1 MIAYFNGEFITEE
14 SISIRWNDRGF
25 NFADGCYEV
34 IRSYNGKIFRMEDH
48 VKRMAYSLRELHIDS
63 GAPEKMKAIAEHL
76 LRENYPGHEHAL
88 VYYQVTRGAHKR
100 MHRFPTVQVEPTFL
114 ATSSLFTPYAK
125 EFEEG
130 AGIILVEDYR
140 WGRCDI
146 KSIGLIP
153 NVMSQ
158 QKAWENKAIEAVFV
172 RNGIVTEGT
181 HTNVA
186 GIKKGIFITPPLS
199 HHILAGVTRA
209 AVMEICTELGITVV
223 EKEITEKEFLEMDE
237 IMVIGTTLEVTP
249 VIVVNS
255 LQVGNGRPG
264 EYTRKIQD
272 KFRKKVQK

>member
-1 MIAYFNGEFITEE
+1 MLAFFNGKFLPEE

-34 IRSYNGKIFRMEDH
+34 IRSYNGRIFRMEDH
-48 VKRMAYSLRELHIDS
+48 ARRMAYSLRELRIDS
-63 GAPEKMKAIAEHL
+63 GAPRKMKSIAERL
-76 LRENYPGHEHAL
+76 LTENHPGHEHAL
-88 VYYQVTRGAHKR
+88 VYYQVTRGATKR
-100 MHRFPTVQVEPTFL
+100 MHRFPPAPLEPTFL
-114 ATSSLFTPYAK
+114 ATTTLFSPYTK

-158 QKAWENKAIEAVFV
+158 QKAWESKAIEAVFV

-199 HHILAGVTRA
+199 QHILAGVTRA
-209 AVMEICTELGITVV
+209 AVMEICTGLGITVV

-249 VIVVNS
+249 VIRVNS

-264 EYTRKIQD
+264 DFTRKIQD
-272 KFRKKVQK
+272 KFRKKVQN